1 MPLTKESIENLTY
14 EIIGTEMEAQT
25 FIVNN
30 VLNIFKKTYRNVYV
44 EVQDKDNHYDV
55 LIYCP
60 HAKNKNSVKKIMIFN
75 KHLLIDIGE
84 REYRY
89 GIVEEGEYIIPGLIC
104 IIYLPLPKDVKEI
117 LRWSVK
123 NGLIHVEVSK
133 SI

>member
-1 MPLTKESIENLTY
+1 MY
-14 EIIGTEMEAQT
+14 Y
-25 FIVNN
+25 N
-30 VLNIFKKTYRNVYV
+30 VV
-44 EVQDKDNHYDV
+44 
-55 LIYCP
+55 IYCP

-89 GIVEEGEYIIPGLIC
+89 GIVGEGEYIMSSLAC
-104 IIYLPLPKDVKEI
+104 VIYLPLPEDIKNI